1 MNALALPVPQRLAYL
16 CGLLDEGRA
25 AEAADI
31 LRAWRVECER
41 QDNQDKLAALI
52 AGTRKSVEDLQSK
65 VSN

>member
-16 CGLLDEGRA
+16 EALLDEGRA

-41 QDNQDKLAALI
+41 HDNQDELAALI

>member
-16 CGLLDEGRA
+16 EALLDEGRA

-31 LRAWRVECER
+31 LRAWRIECER
-41 QDNQDKLAALI
+41 QDNHDQLAALI
-52 AGTRKSVEDLQSK
+52 AGARESVEALQAK

>member
-1 MNALALPVPQRLAYL
+1 VNALALPVPQRLAYL
-16 CGLLDEGRA
+16 EALLDEGRA

-41 QDNQDKLAALI
+41 QDNHDQLAALI
-52 AGTRKSVEDLQSK
+52 AEARRGVEDLQAK

>member
-1 MNALALPVPQRLAYL
+1 VNALALPVPQRLAYL
-16 CGLLDEGRA
+16 EALLDEGRA